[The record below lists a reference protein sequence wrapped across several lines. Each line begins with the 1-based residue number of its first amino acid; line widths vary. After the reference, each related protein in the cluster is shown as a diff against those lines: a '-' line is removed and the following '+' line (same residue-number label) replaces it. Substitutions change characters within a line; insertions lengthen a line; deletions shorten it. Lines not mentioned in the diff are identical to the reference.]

1 MNKANG
7 MYKSSSVEEIKE
19 SINSAIEKKFSYF
32 TSENYR
38 NYLKTMSQFHQYSFN
53 NTLLIALQ
61 KPDATLVASYTA
73 WQQKFHRQ
81 VRKGEKGITI
91 IAPVPVKEKKELQDI
106 RSQPQYSQTSQAGQA
121 KAEPEEKLHLYFKA
135 VTVFDISSTDGD
147 PLPTLDVK
155 ELTGSAKG
163 YDAFMQA
170 LTAISPVPVRFDEVE
185 GGAKGYY
192 HHVIKE
198 IVVQKDMSQRQT
210 MKTAAHELS
219 HALLHDR
226 DHMKQEGIQKSRQL
240 IEQEAESVAFCV
252 CSYFGLDEENG
263 EGSSV
268 GDYSFPYIAGWA
280 QSADMTELRASMETI
295 RKTAGMIIDG
305 IETEMTK
312 QLGLQ
317 QEVSPE
323 QPPEQIQDI
332 GEKGEARPSVLE
344 ALKKEKQAAEKNS
357 SGKEKTAM
365 IADRSKSRQTGRE
378 MVL

>member
-1 MNKANG
+1 MKNKTKAQPVG
-7 MYKSSSVEEIKE
+7 RSSRKE
-19 SINSAIEKKFSYF
+19 KLAVIMKKLEDGVHDLF

-38 NYLKTMSQFHQYSFN
+38 NYLKTMSQFRQYSFN

-106 RSQPQYSQTSQAGQA
+106 RSKLQYSQTSQAGQA
-121 KAEPEEKLHLYFKA
+121 KTEPEEKLHLYFKA

-155 ELTGSAKG
+155 ELTGSVKG

-192 HHVIKE
+192 HHVNKE
-198 IVVQKDMSQRQT
+198 IVIQKDMSQRQT
-210 MKTAAHELS
+210 MKTGAHELS

-226 DHMKQEGIQKSRQL
+226 DHMKQEGIKKSRQL

-252 CSYFGLDEENG
+252 CSYFGLDEEDGTGSRVG
-263 EGSSV
+263 E
-268 GDYSFPYIAGWA
+268 YSFPYIAGWA

-295 RKTAGMIIDG
+295 RKTAGIIIDG
-305 IETEMTK
+305 IETELTK

-317 QEVSPE
+317 QEKPSE
-323 QPPEQIQDI
+323 QVQAN
-332 GEKGEARPSVLE
+332 GEKEEARPSVLD
-344 ALKKEKQAAEKNS
+344 ALKKEKQTVEKIS
-357 SGKEKTAM
+357 AGKEKTAM
-365 IADRSKSRQTGRE
+365 IADRPKSQQMGKE
-378 MVL
+378 MAL

>member
-1 MNKANG
+1 MKNRIKPHPASQ
-7 MYKSSSVEEIKE
+7 SSRKE
-19 SINSAIEKKFSYF
+19 KLAVIMKKLEDGVHDLF

-91 IAPVPVKEKKELQDI
+91 IAPVPVKEKRELPDNRSKQQSTQP
-106 RSQPQYSQTSQAGQA
+106 SQPGQT
-121 KAEPEEKLHLYFKA
+121 KTEPEEKLHLYFKA
-135 VTVFDISSTDGD
+135 VTVFDISSTDGE
-147 PLPTLDVK
+147 PLPILDVK

-192 HHVIKE
+192 HHVNKE
-198 IVVQKDMSQRQT
+198 IVIQKDMSQRQT

-295 RKTAGMIIDG
+295 RKTAGRIIDG
-305 IETEMTK
+305 IEAEVTK

-317 QEVSPE
+317 QEKS
-323 QPPEQIQDI
+323 PEQIQDT
-332 GEKGEARPSVLE
+332 GEKEGARPSVLE
-344 ALKKEKQAAEKNS
+344 ALKKEKQAVEKNAA
-357 SGKEKTAM
+357 GKEKTAM
-365 IADRSKSRQTGRE
+365 IADRPKSRQTGKE